1 MCWRD
6 WIWSRGMNTIVAP
19 SSIAPPAAAYAL
31 GVVVPA
37 GSEWLFTAGVVGTRV
52 DGTLSPDIG
61 EQADEVWRSIGAIL
75 ADAGFA
81 VTDIVSYI
89 TYAVA
94 GNDLGPVMEA
104 RDRNLAGH
112 RAASTLIP
120 VPALAQPGW
129 KVEISVMAARQ
140 P

>member
-1 MCWRD
+1 
-6 WIWSRGMNTIVAP
+6 MNEIVSPTA
-19 SSIAPPAAAYAL
+19 IAPPAAAYAL

-37 GSEWLFTAGVVGTRV
+37 QSKWLFTAGVVATRA
-52 DGTLSPDIG
+52 DGTESTEIG
-61 EQADEVWRSIGAIL
+61 EQADEVWRSIRAIL
-75 ADAGFA
+75 AEAGFA

-89 TYAVA
+89 TYAVV
-94 GNDLGPVMEA
+94 GNDLGPVMAA

-120 VPALAQPGW
+120 VPSLAQPGW
-129 KVEISVMAARQ
+129 KVEISVVAARQ